1 MSPNSRKKKSVSLP
15 KFNLEAER
23 STPDEEEQERQKQLI
38 AEKATSLANKAR
50 VEKPLA
56 AWAADCGV
64 PCDIAR
70 QAMDDFLEFVSK
82 PPAKR
87 IVSKD
92 SISFGTPFDVT
103 SDLGSMDSAAF
114 GKAVLRI
121 ADVKAFADLPDGFMD
136 LAMKSAD
143 KNNSNDIDFC
153 EFLQFYYKFT
163 FSEEFLIGNA
173 EREIRMAARDYD
185 IPFDEIGRYKSMFD
199 QTDTDRSGMI
209 EFDEF
214 RVLLNKLLKTPK
226 TEQLCDKRCNDMWKE
241 ATRVEREGHVT
252 YVEELAFCNFVGWYQ
267 RCFAGAEANG
277 ETPFEAFYKN
287 IRRVC

>member
-15 KFNLEAER
+15 KFSLEAEKN
-23 STPDEEEQERQKQLI
+23 TPDEGEQQRQKQLL
-38 AEKATSLANKAR
+38 AEKAAALTNKVR

-56 AWAADCGV
+56 AWAADYGV

-82 PPAKR
+82 PPEKR

-92 SISFGTPFDVT
+92 GISFGTPFDVT
-103 SDLGSMDSAAF
+103 SDLGSMDSIAF
-114 GKAVLRI
+114 GKAILRI
-121 ADVKAFADLPDGFMD
+121 ADVKSLADLPDGFMD

-143 KNNSNDIDFC
+143 KNDSNDIDFA

-163 FSEEFLIGNA
+163 FSEEFLIGNK

-185 IPFDEIGRYKSMFD
+185 IPFDEIGRYKYVFD
-199 QTDTDRSGMI
+199 QADTDGGGTI
-209 EFDEF
+209 DFDEF

-241 ATRVEREGHVT
+241 ATRVDREGHVT
-252 YVEELAFCNFVGWYQ
+252 NVEELDFCSFVGWYQ

-277 ETPFEAFYKN
+277 ESANEAFYKN